1 MPEIG
6 SKLRRLSFRLR
17 LTLFFV
23 LIVVLPMLALAVLVS
38 EIAADSADGKADA
51 RLDSGLRT
59 ATSLFDEAQGAARPA
74 AKRAAV
80 QIDGDAA
87 ALATLHA
94 GDPGRLEDLA
104 SQIAREQQLAA
115 VELTDS
121 DGTTVSAGGK
131 PVAAATVRLVDGG
144 GQRIGQVTVATT
156 TSDAFLKRVRDTTG
170 EEAALAGPS
179 GPATGTVSIEAG
191 TVPDPGGSADVELR
205 GDQFRVASTAPLG
218 EEQTRVALFT
228 PAGDEGFFGSR
239 PKVALLF
246 LAFLALAILAV
257 ALILRSLQGYVREML
272 AAARRIGD
280 GDFSSEVPVTGG
292 DEMAGLANEFN
303 KMSGRLSEQMDQL
316 RRQRLEIE
324 ASVRRIGEA
333 FASGLDRQA
342 LLKILVETAVG
353 TCEADYGL
361 VALSGRVGAEAEAGQ
376 AGPAM
381 RAAALAA
388 EGQALAGQGPAEVE
402 RGSMYAMSSSI
413 GRIGG
418 GDSPVGSMTIARQ
431 GSPFTS
437 AERDVFLY
445 LLGQAQASIEN
456 LALHELVSEQAVT
469 DDLTGLANLRAF
481 GEAMEREIARAAAV
495 RPRPLAAAARHRRLQ
510 ARQRHLRPPPGRRG
524 AARGR

>member
-1 MPEIG
+1 
-6 SKLRRLSFRLR
+6 
-17 LTLFFV
+17 
-23 LIVVLPMLALAVLVS
+23 MLALAVLVS

-121 DGTTVSAGGK
+121 DGMTVSAGGK
-131 PVAAATVRLVDGG
+131 PVAAATVRLIDGG

-272 AAARRIGD
+272 AAARRRSCWSRTSRSSSSQPSWRSRFWSSRCVAGSRAPVSSTRARIAGD
-280 GDFSSEVPVTGG
+280 RVRNLQVCR
-292 DEMAGLANEFN
+292 AGNRVWSPRE
-303 KMSGRLSEQMDQL
+303 SGR
-316 RRQRLEIE
+316 
-324 ASVRRIGEA
+324 
-333 FASGLDRQA
+333 
-342 LLKILVETAVG
+342 
-353 TCEADYGL
+353 
-361 VALSGRVGAEAEAGQ
+361 GAPEEK
-376 AGPAM
+376 
-381 RAAALAA
+381 
-388 EGQALAGQGPAEVE
+388 E
-402 RGSMYAMSSSI
+402 R
-413 GRIGG
+413 
-418 GDSPVGSMTIARQ
+418 
-431 GSPFTS
+431 
-437 AERDVFLY
+437 
-445 LLGQAQASIEN
+445 
-456 LALHELVSEQAVT
+456 
-469 DDLTGLANLRAF
+469 
-481 GEAMEREIARAAAV
+481 
-495 RPRPLAAAARHRRLQ
+495 
-510 ARQRHLRPPPGRRG
+510 
-524 AARGR
+524 

>member
-1 MPEIG
+1 M
-6 SKLRRLSFRLR
+6 
-17 LTLFFV
+17 
-23 LIVVLPMLALAVLVS
+23 
-38 EIAADSADGKADA
+38 
-51 RLDSGLRT
+51 
-59 ATSLFDEAQGAARPA
+59 
-74 AKRAAV
+74 

-87 ALATLHA
+87 ALATLHG

-121 DGTTVSAGGK
+121 DGMTVSAGGK
-131 PVAAATVRLVDGG
+131 PVAAATVRLIDGG

-280 GDFSSEVPVTGG
+280 GDFSSKVPVTGG

-303 KMSGRLSEQMDQL
+303 KMSERLSEQMDQL

-324 ASVRRIGEA
+324 RSVRRIGEA

-353 TCEADYGL
+353 DVRSRL
-361 VALSGRVGAEAEAGQ
+361 RPGRPERPGGRRGRGGPGRSRNARRGA
-376 AGPAM
+376 
-381 RAAALAA
+381 
-388 EGQALAGQGPAEVE
+388 
-402 RGSMYAMSSSI
+402 
-413 GRIGG
+413 GG
-418 GDSPVGSMTIARQ
+418 GAGRPWPGKDRLRSNAARCTRCRARSAGSAATTRRSASMTIARQ

-445 LLGQAQASIEN
+445 LLGQA
-456 LALHELVSEQAVT
+456 
-469 DDLTGLANLRAF
+469 
-481 GEAMEREIARAAAV
+481 
-495 RPRPLAAAARHRRLQ
+495 RPRSRTSPCTSWSPSRR
-510 ARQRHLRPPPGRRG
+510 
-524 AARGR
+524 